1 MTYIL
6 TTLQVWSDPGSGNGG
21 TPNTGPTATVYG
33 AYYLNVRSGPGT
45 TYAPFMTLARGTV
58 VTLIGRNSSG
68 GWLKIQTAGGTQG
81 WSSASYLQTNYN
93 ISDLLVLTN

>member
-1 MTYIL
+1 
-6 TTLQVWSDPGSGNGG
+6 
-21 TPNTGPTATVYG
+21 
-33 AYYLNVRSGPGT
+33 
-45 TYAPFMTLARGTV
+45 